1 MDAMVTAPLIDEAP
15 EQDIGQWLAS
25 VAHDPV
31 RFVEEGFAW
40 GRGEL
45 ANSTGPEPW
54 QAWLL
59 TQIRDGLMTPG
70 QAIRVA
76 VASGHGIGKS
86 CVASWITLWAM
97 STSPDTRGIV
107 TASSESMLYT
117 RFRAELRTQFRRF
130 KAAEYFE
137 MSATSLLSKDPS
149 HEQTWRIDL
158 LPWNANRPE
167 AFAGLH
173 NKGRRILLIF
183 DEASA
188 IEPPIWETCEAIA
201 TDADAEIIWLAMGNP
216 LSSGRF
222 QDCFEKYS
230 HRWVTKHV
238 DSRTVSFTN
247 KRELQRWIEDYGE
260 DSDFVRSR
268 IKGEFP
274 RVGSSMFISP
284 ELVDAAM
291 QRELDPSPGDALV
304 VGVDVARYGSDE
316 SVIFARRGRDC
327 RSIAPLRFSGIS
339 LDRLEDHVIHF
350 CNSHGV
356 RQVHVDGTGVGGG
369 LVDHLIRRGL
379 TVIDVQFGAR
389 ANQAI
394 DGVKYANRRAE
405 IWGLMRSALKYLC
418 LPPHDQALREQ
429 LIAPEYSFSRAGDA
443 ILLEPKDA
451 MRRRGVPSPD
461 LADALACTFA
471 AEVATL
477 PALSDWVEGGRVT
490 HEYNPFDNEHMRPEE
505 GKPFVDQATGY
516 SFRMKRWDHEGGFTR
531 QDWADAA
538 ASDMLKQTWEEPE

>member
-1 MDAMVTAPLIDEAP
+1 MGSDEMDAMTPLIEEA
-15 EQDIGQWLAS
+15 DDVGSWLAS

-31 RFVEEGFAW
+31 RFVEEAFEW

-45 ANSTGPEPW
+45 ANSHGPEPW
-54 QAWLL
+54 QRWLL
-59 TQIRDGLMTPG
+59 EQIRDGLMTPG

-149 HEQTWRIDL
+149 HEQTWRVDL

-238 DSRTVSFTN
+238 DSRPCHSPTN
-247 KRELQRWIEDYGE
+247 ESCSGG
-260 DSDFVRSR
+260 SR
-268 IKGEFP
+268 ITARTATSLG
-274 RVGSSMFISP
+274 
-284 ELVDAAM
+284 AA
-291 QRELDPSPGDALV
+291 
-304 VGVDVARYGSDE
+304 
-316 SVIFARRGRDC
+316 
-327 RSIAPLRFSGIS
+327 
-339 LDRLEDHVIHF
+339 
-350 CNSHGV
+350 
-356 RQVHVDGTGVGGG
+356 
-369 LVDHLIRRGL
+369 
-379 TVIDVQFGAR
+379 
-389 ANQAI
+389 
-394 DGVKYANRRAE
+394 
-405 IWGLMRSALKYLC
+405 
-418 LPPHDQALREQ
+418 
-429 LIAPEYSFSRAGDA
+429 
-443 ILLEPKDA
+443 
-451 MRRRGVPSPD
+451 
-461 LADALACTFA
+461 
-471 AEVATL
+471 
-477 PALSDWVEGGRVT
+477 
-490 HEYNPFDNEHMRPEE
+490 
-505 GKPFVDQATGY
+505 
-516 SFRMKRWDHEGGFTR
+516 
-531 QDWADAA
+531 
-538 ASDMLKQTWEEPE
+538 